1 MARDVREELRI
12 HADHLPLAGRA
23 LAEIERLRAA
33 LVDVIAASDFQPCMH
48 AKIASEA
55 LGLAPPQREPHEDR

>member
-1 MARDVREELRI
+1 MAKDVRIELRI

-33 LVDVIAASDFQPCMH
+33 LVDVIAASDMQPCMH

-55 LGLAPPQREPHEDR
+55 LGFAPTVGAPPK

>member
-1 MARDVREELRI
+1 MAKDVRIELRI

-33 LVDVIAASDFQPCMH
+33 LVDVVAASDMQPCMH

-55 LGLAPPQREPHEDR
+55 LGLADPTPAEAK